1 MGPVMATKLISV
13 LMLALLVLPSCC
25 CLKQGDSKGSKKE
38 EYGSKCCAELSASLP
53 VPAAPL
59 GSEEEPCDCEQIA
72 SQVLGL
78 LEDGVT
84 IAANLELDFAT
95 EWIEIEGPA
104 FFQTDSEP
112 KSLVNLSPV
121 QPPGRRFC
129 QEYCVYLI

>member
-1 MGPVMATKLISV
+1 MATKLISV

-25 CLKQGDSKGSKKE
+25 CLKQGNSKDSKASKKE
-38 EYGSKCCAELSASLP
+38 ECGSKCCAGLSASLP

-59 GSEEEPCDCEQIA
+59 GSEKAPCDCEQIA

-78 LEDGVT
+78 PEDGVT
-84 IAANLELDFAT
+84 VAANLESDFAT
-95 EWIEIEGPA
+95 EWIEIEVPA
-104 FFQTDSEP
+104 FFQTDSGP
-112 KSLVNLSPV
+112 KSLVNPSSV